1 MPKEQTP
8 PTRDQLIQ
16 QIDYSANSLNSISEI
31 QSQAHREA
39 NTAVTKAMA
48 LYWSWMV
55 AGLLPTT
62 QETPE
67 TINTSSLVNT
77 QD

>member
-1 MPKEQTP
+1 MPKEQIP
-8 PTRDQLIQ
+8 PTNNQLVQ
-16 QIDYSANSLNSISEI
+16 QIAHQDNSISEI

-48 LYWSWMV
+48 VYWSWMV
-55 AGLLPTT
+55 AGLLPTK

-67 TINTSSLVNT
+67 TTTTSSLFGN

>member
-8 PTRDQLIQ
+8 PNHNQLVP
-16 QIDYSANSLNSISEI
+16 QIAHQDNSLNSISEI

-48 LYWSWMV
+48 VYWSWMV

-62 QETPE
+62 PE
-67 TINTSSLVNT
+67 TTPTSPLVGR

>member
-8 PTRDQLIQ
+8 PTNNQLIQ
-16 QIDYSANSLNSISEI
+16 QIAHQDNLLNSISEI

-48 LYWSWMV
+48 VYWSWMV

-62 QETPE
+62 QATPE
-67 TINTSSLVNT
+67 TTITSSLASK

>member
-1 MPKEQTP
+1 MPKEKTP
-8 PTRDQLIQ
+8 PTDN
-16 QIDYSANSLNSISEI
+16 QINYQDDLLNSISEI

-48 LYWSWMV
+48 VYWSWMV
-55 AGLLPTT
+55 AGLLPTK

-67 TINTSSLVNT
+67 ATTTSSLVSN